1 MDIIITLPTRFC
13 DAIFDGQKTIEIRR
27 WKPKFFDPLDD
38 VVYVCEKG
46 TYKVVGH
53 FGVSDIFRVDTQRLR
68 IDFCSRFHKAAC
80 VTRREYFNYTGCGVS
95 YFFFIN
101 FALRYNHPME
111 LRTSF
116 HRDQPPQSYYYAVDP
131 ETGEVLPPDNHLQMA
146 MATDNAP
153 TNTPKDM

>member
-27 WKPKFFDPLDD
+27 WKPKFFDPVHD
-38 VVYVCEKG
+38 VVYVCEKS
-46 TYKVVGH
+46 TFMVVGQ
-53 FGVSDIFRVDTQRLR
+53 FCVSDIHGVSSQQKR

-80 VTRREYFNYTGCGVS
+80 VTRQEFFEYAGFGTS
-95 YFFFIN
+95 YFYWISC
-101 FALRYNHPME
+101 AQRYAHPLE
-111 LRTSF
+111 IRTSF
-116 HRDQPPQSYYYAVDP
+116 HRDHPPQAYYYAVDP
-131 ETGEVLPPDNHLQMA
+131 ETGEILPTEDHLQMA